1 MDAAVEWFL
10 RCRASL
16 AVSAEAAPAEAG
28 EEAMGKEK
36 TERGRQL
43 AAVAVVPGAGAAS
56 KQSLSAR

>member
-36 TERGRQL
+36 TEREAV